1 MKNAPLLAAS
11 HERSA
16 VTRGLSPAV
25 GSAVA
30 AGVLAAAAAL
40 TPLTSS
46 AQDHGSGL
54 PTLESA
60 QGALPGLPVPV
71 LMDAGPISPEPAPD
85 FQDEGFDTP
94 AAREYAELAARMAS
108 AGADFSR
115 VFGAACRHLL
125 DGNPRARQGA
135 RAEVGNLFRGLIL
148 WTQGGGAPA
157 FQGRQDLA
165 LHFLHGGY
173 YSAVYG
179 EALAQTAA
187 YEKER
192 RDAFTP
198 GNSFDLDD
206 YGATLLGARW
216 AARTGRDFEAL
227 RRWAA
232 PWASE
237 ESRLE
242 ALPRLGFGALEHG
255 RLPPPA
261 RLDEVKDFVRRA
273 L

>member
-1 MKNAPLLAAS
+1 MTRRLSPIAAGAVAGGFLAAI
-11 HERSA
+11 
-16 VTRGLSPAV
+16 
-25 GSAVA
+25 
-30 AGVLAAAAAL
+30 LAAA
-40 TPLTSS
+40 PSS
-46 AQDHGSGL
+46 GQGL
-54 PTLESA
+54 RPDLPAIESA
-60 QGALPGLPVPV
+60 RGALPGLPVPPIK
-71 LMDAGPISPEPAPD
+71 DAGPIQGEPAPD
-85 FQDEGFDTP
+85 VGNEGFDTP
-94 AAREYAELAARMAS
+94 AAREYAELAARLSS
-108 AGADFSR
+108 AGAGFSR

-125 DGNPRARQGA
+125 EGNPRARGAA

-148 WTQGGGAPA
+148 WTGKGGAPA

-165 LHFLHGGY
+165 LHLLHGGY

-179 EALAQTAA
+179 EALAEAAA

-216 AARTGRDFEAL
+216 AARAGRDFEAL

-232 PWASE
+232 PWASGE
-237 ESRLE
+237 RGLD